1 MKQNWKVHK
10 METDTHTHNTD
21 MYVELTADV
30 VSAYVGNNPVSATE
44 LPSLIGEVFSALT
57 KVGHEDAGSAPTKS
71 KPAVS
76 IKKSL
81 TDDYIICLEDGKK
94 FKSLKRH
101 LRSHFDLSPEEYR
114 EKWGLPY
121 DYPMV
126 APNYAKARS
135 KLARDMGLGRKP
147 GTKIKKKK

>member
-1 MKQNWKVHK
+1 
-10 METDTHTHNTD
+10 MESAINTENPEI
-21 MYVELTADV
+21 YVELTADV
-30 VSAYVGNNPVSATE
+30 VSAYVGNNPVSTTE
-44 LPSLIGEVFSALT
+44 LPSLIGEVFTALK
-57 KVGHEDAGSAPTKS
+57 KVGSEGVVTPTERA

-81 TDDYIICLEDGKK
+81 TDDYIICLEDGQK

-101 LRSHFDLSPEEYR
+101 LRSHYDMSPEEYR
-114 EKWGLPY
+114 EKWGLPF

-147 GTKIKKKK
+147 GTKIKKK